1 MIKLDQETS
10 MNSNNNEDMANLS
23 YDLIGNNNNTNRS
36 NYYVIQ
42 NIVSPFVTSNAQDP
56 IYLRGV
62 EFYASQSGQIT
73 IGVSIQG
80 FLQIIRCLKKN

>member
-23 YDLIGNNNNTNRS
+23 YDLIGNNNNTNSS

-42 NIVSPFVTSNAQDP
+42 NIISQFVTSNAQDP

-62 EFYASQSGQIT
+62 EFYASQPGQIT
-73 IGVSIQG
+73 IGVSI
-80 FLQIIRCLKKN
+80 